1 MPYLNSIQ
9 IIGHVGKAPEIATF
23 GSFSVIRFTVA
34 VGRGKYNGKDL
45 GTDWFNVNVSE
56 KATWVLEALGKGDL
70 VYVDGSMKIELKDG
84 KTYVGLRAGKIM
96 KLNKSVK
103 AAEPEPELFTDDG
116 DDSVPF

>member
-56 KATWVLEALGKGDL
+56 KATWVLEIG
-70 VYVDGSMKIELKDG
+70 
-84 KTYVGLRAGKIM
+84 RA
-96 KLNKSVK
+96 SCRERV
-103 AAEPEPELFTDDG
+103 
-116 DDSVPF
+116 